1 MLTFFQ
7 VNCDAA
13 DCVDFCLDSGLD
25 SGFDAGLNVDH
36 VVCVDNSVNNNWFD
50 DDSVYDDWFDD
61 DWFDDDSVDDDSVN
75 NDWVYDLVN
84 DASVYDGFD
93 RAAKF

>member
-7 VNCDAA
+7 LNCEAA
-13 DCVDFCLDSGLD
+13 DCVAFGLD

-36 VVCVDNSVNNNWFD
+36 VVCVDNSVNNDSVNDGF

-61 DWFDDDSVDDDSVN
+61 DWFDDDSVYDSVNDGFDDSVN
-75 NDWVYDLVN
+75 
-84 DASVYDGFD
+84 DGFD

>member
-50 DDSVYDDWFDD
+50 DDSV
-61 DWFDDDSVDDDSVN
+61 DDDSVN

>member
-13 DCVDFCLDSGLD
+13 DCVDFCLDSGFD

-36 VVCVDNSVNNNWFD
+36 VVCVDNSVNDNWFD
-50 DDSVYDDWFDD
+50 DDSIDDDDNSVFDDNDSVYDSVYDNSVY
-61 DWFDDDSVDDDSVN
+61 DDSVDRVKQ
-75 NDWVYDLVN
+75 
-84 DASVYDGFD
+84 F
-93 RAAKF
+93 